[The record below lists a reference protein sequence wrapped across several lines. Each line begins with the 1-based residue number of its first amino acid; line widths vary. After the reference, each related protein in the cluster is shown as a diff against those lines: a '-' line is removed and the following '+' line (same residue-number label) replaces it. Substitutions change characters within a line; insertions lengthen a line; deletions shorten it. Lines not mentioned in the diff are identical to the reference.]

1 MIHEHS
7 LVAVTADQVSCE
19 MQGELLI
26 LQTASGVYYGLDP
39 IGKRVWTLML
49 EPKRVCDIRD
59 VLLAEYEVDRETC
72 TRDLLALL
80 EKLTRKQL
88 IEVRSAPVA

>member
-1 MIHEHS
+1 MIHEDS
-7 LVAVTADQVSCE
+7 VVAVTTDQVACE

-39 IGKRVWTLML
+39 IGKRVRSLL
-49 EPKRVCDIRD
+49 VEPQRVGGIRD
-59 VLLAEYEVDRETC
+59 ALVAEYEVDRETC
-72 TRDLLALL
+72 TRDLLTFL
-80 EKLTRKQL
+80 EELARKQL

>member
-7 LVAVTADQVSCE
+7 LVTVTADQIACE

-39 IGKRVWTLML
+39 IGKLVWSLMA
-49 EPKRVCDIRD
+49 EPKRVGGIRD
-59 VLLAEYEVDRETC
+59 VLLAEYEVDRGTC
-72 TRDLLALL
+72 TRDLLVLL
-80 EKLTRKQL
+80 EELARKQL